1 MKGDFS
7 RLTFDPRKQFTRVLM
22 QQGRV
27 QLDADWNEQAGILLH
42 YLQTLAADLIGPHG
56 GPKDDLGFAIEAV
69 TNHQNQLTDLK
80 VLQGRY
86 YVDGLLCENLEPEGV
101 SYFEQ
106 PDLALDPEQDELPDA
121 PFLAYLDVWERHLN
135 HLQVD
140 GIREVA
146 LGGPDTA
153 SRAQVVWQVRVA
165 EDLPEGTRTE
175 RAWPNAASWKK
186 WVEGRQPQNRGRL
199 KARAKGDPDSTDP
212 CLASPAARYRG
223 PENQL
228 YRVEIQWREP
238 EPAPDSKATRALTF
252 KWSRENGS
260 VVFAIREFDVEGR
273 TVVLESLGRDEAT
286 GLKRGDWVEIV
297 DDETETGGESWS
309 LMKVDEI
316 NEARMSVTLKPA
328 DDDLAP
334 NLPVYEEGEAQKKH
348 ALLRRWD
355 HAASPPPKTGE
366 KPKGA
371 VLFIFQEDAKLED
384 TWLTLEQGIQ
394 IQFQPGGAYRPGDY
408 WLIPAR
414 TATGDVEWPGSARD
428 PQPVPPHGVEH
439 HYAPLALVE
448 AADKVR
454 DLRRPFKALGVA

>member
-7 RLTFDPRKQFTRVLM
+7 RLTFDQKNQFTRVLM

-42 YLQTLAADLIGPHG
+42 YLQALAADLIGPSG
-56 GPKDDLGFAIEAV
+56 GPEAALGFKIEADNNERGELV
-69 TNHQNQLTDLK
+69 DLK
-80 VLQGRY
+80 IGNGRY
-86 YVDGLLCENLEPEGV
+86 YVDGLLCENLKEKA
-101 SYFEQ
+101 SHFHQ
-106 PDLALDPEQDELPDA
+106 PGLFRDPETDKLPGA
-121 PFLAYLDVWERHLN
+121 PFLAYLDVWERHVN

-153 SRAQVVWQVRVA
+153 TRAQTVWQVRVA
-165 EDLPEGTRTE
+165 ADLPEGSRTE
-175 RAWPNAASWKK
+175 RVWPSADSWKK
-186 WVEGRQPQNRGRL
+186 WVEGRQPQNHGSL

-212 CLASPAARYRG
+212 CLASPEARYRG
-223 PENQL
+223 AENQL
-228 YRVEIQWREP
+228 YRVEIQEQTLEP
-238 EPAPDSKATRALTF
+238 NTNANSKAATRALTF

-260 VVFAIREFDVEGR
+260 VVFAIREVEGR

-297 DDETETGGESWS
+297 DDDTETGGRSWS

-316 NEARMSVTLKPA
+316 HEGRMSVTLKAA
-328 DDDLAP
+328 DDEENPD
-334 NLPVYEEGEAQKKH
+334 LPVYEEGEAQEKH

-355 HAASPPPKTGE
+355 HTATPAPKTGE
-366 KPKGA
+366 KPKGG
-371 VLFIFQEDAKLED
+371 VLFIFQKDAKPED

-394 IQFQPGGAYRPGDY
+394 IQFQPGTYRPGDY

-414 TATGDVEWPGSARD
+414 TVTGDVEWPGPVTD
-428 PQPVPPHGVEH
+428 PQAVPPHGVEH
-439 HYAPLALVE
+439 HYAPLALME
-448 AADKVR
+448 AANVK
-454 DLRRPFKALGVA
+454 DLRSSFKPLGVRGA